1 MRKKHVLLFLVP
13 GSLFVIL
20 AVVTLIGAAVI
31 SLDPKDR
38 DTRRKLDDLVRKVQ
52 SGELHATQDT
62 LVQMV
67 RDSRD
72 LQDEGRQTMARFLG
86 ILGFASLCGAVLQVY
101 LVFRLKAGG
110 LAPAETNQS
119 SVAPG

>member
-1 MRKKHVLLFLVP
+1 MRNKHILLFLVP
-13 GSLFVIL
+13 GGLFVIL
-20 AVVTLIGAAVI
+20 AAVALIGTAVV

-38 DTRRKLDDLVRKVQ
+38 DTRRKLDDLVQKVQ

-67 RDSRD
+67 RDSRE

-101 LVFRLKAGG
+101 LVVRLKAGG
-110 LAPAETNQS
+110 TPAAGTSQSLLA
-119 SVAPG
+119 